1 MLSRI
6 GDLRNRDVISMR
18 DGVRIGLLGDVELN
32 TESAMLEAI
41 VVYGRPRFFGL
52 FGHEED
58 YVIPWRDI
66 RMIGEDA
73 VLVDFTPQKRVQKR
87 GILANFWE
95 NP

>member
-6 GDLRNRDVISMR
+6 GDLRNRDVINMR
-18 DGVRIGLLGDVELN
+18 DGVRIGFLGDVEIN
-32 TESAMLEAI
+32 TQTASLEAL

-58 YVIPWRDI
+58 QVIPWRDI

-73 VLVDFTPQKRVQKR
+73 VLVDFTPQKRIQKR
-87 GILANFWE
+87 GFLANFLE

>member
-6 GDLRNRDVISMR
+6 GDLRNRDVINMR

-32 TESAMLEAI
+32 TQTASLEAI

-58 YVIPWRDI
+58 YVVPWRDI

-73 VLVDFTPQKRVQKR
+73 VLVDFTPQKRIQKR
-87 GILANFWE
+87 GFLANFLE

>member
-1 MLSRI
+1 MISRI

-32 TESAMLEAI
+32 TQSASLEAI
-41 VVYGRPRFFGL
+41 VVYGRPRLFGL
-52 FGHEED
+52 LGHEED

-87 GILANFWE
+87 GFLANFWE

>member
-6 GDLRNRDVISMR
+6 GDLRNRDVINMR

-32 TESAMLEAI
+32 TQTASLEAI

-73 VLVDFTPQKRVQKR
+73 VLVDFTPQKRIQKR
-87 GILANFWE
+87 GFLANFLE

>member
-6 GDLRNRDVISMR
+6 EDLRNRDVINMR
-18 DGVRIGLLGDVELN
+18 DGVRIGILGDVELN
-32 TESAMLEAI
+32 TQTASLEAI

-73 VLVDFTPQKRVQKR
+73 VLVDFTPQKRIQKR
-87 GILANFWE
+87 GFLANFLE